1 MAQCRLLIDDVA
13 YLKSLGADEII
24 DCKRQR
30 SEDAAQKVDASLDTG
45 VAPQPHLMRINGL

>member
-1 MAQCRLLIDDVA
+1 MTQCRLLIDDVA

-30 SEDAAQKVDASLDTG
+30 SEDAAKKVDASLDTG
-45 VAPQPHLMRINGL
+45 VAPQPPT